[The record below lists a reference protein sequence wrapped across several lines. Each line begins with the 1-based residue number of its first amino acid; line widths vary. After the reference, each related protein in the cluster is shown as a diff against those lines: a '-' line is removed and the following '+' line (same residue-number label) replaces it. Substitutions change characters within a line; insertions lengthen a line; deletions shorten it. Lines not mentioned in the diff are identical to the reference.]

1 MIVKGIKSFSDVI
14 TNSSN
19 EVFVMDKCCADGYKG
34 ICDEC
39 IDIDEIDWDWVCS
52 EKGHWEWEMV
62 CDVCGID
69 PAVIRGEAH
78 TDKYWGTYYDD
89 PSMED
94 WEVFCEEYKDV
105 INEKLVGL
113 YWVDI
118 EDHFADACEVS
129 EDARSDSK
137 WSDYRH

>member
-1 MIVKGIKSFSDVI
+1 MK
-14 TNSSN
+14 
-19 EVFVMDKCCADGYKG
+19 
-34 ICDEC
+34 
-39 IDIDEIDWDWVCS
+39 
-52 EKGHWEWEMV
+52 
-62 CDVCGID
+62 
-69 PAVIRGEAH
+69 
-78 TDKYWGTYYDD
+78 
-89 PSMED
+89 D